1 MFEWVVF
8 RMALEDLVHVVESFS
23 KIVPSTGFNLS
34 YYLVLAGL
42 VILVGFLGVFLV
54 SLTVR
59 SFLMLFKKP
68 PSYAIKLILLVGLA
82 LFLLGLIM
90 P

>member
-8 RMALEDLVHVVESFS
+8 RMALEDLVHVVEGFS

-42 VILVGFLGVFLV
+42 VILAGFLGVFLV

-59 SFLMLFKKP
+59 SLLMLFKKP

>member
-1 MFEWVVF
+1 
-8 RMALEDLVHVVESFS
+8 
-23 KIVPSTGFNLS
+23 
-34 YYLVLAGL
+34 VLAGL

-68 PSYAIKLILLVGLA
+68 PSYAVKLILLVGLA